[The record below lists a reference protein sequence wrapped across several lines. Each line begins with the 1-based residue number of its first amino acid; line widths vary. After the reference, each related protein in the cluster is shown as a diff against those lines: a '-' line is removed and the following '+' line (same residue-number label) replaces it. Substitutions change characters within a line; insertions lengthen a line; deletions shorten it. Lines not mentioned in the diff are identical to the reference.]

1 MSLDIVALILGIS
14 VPIVLAAVSGA
25 FSAQVNVF
33 NVGLE
38 GMMLS
43 GAFFGFWASDAT
55 GNVVIGFAVGALAGM
70 LSALVLGAI
79 IISLG
84 GDEIVTGI
92 AFNLA
97 ILGLTATLL
106 STVFGTQGSALS
118 QDAGTVGTFGA
129 ALAGVPVVGSMLSR
143 LDWVIVL
150 MIVLVA
156 AASLFSAR
164 TTHGLRMRAIG
175 SSVAATRAAG
185 VGVTRYKYLAFAIGG
200 VLCGIG
206 GAYLPLASLSIYT
219 NNMTAGLGF
228 IALAAVIMSGGRPL
242 VAALAGL
249 LFAIASA
256 VGIQLQSSGLP
267 NEIVLAVPY
276 VAAIVAVTWRAITQQ
291 SRAGTLERVSS
302 AQKKT
307 APSA

>member
-1 MSLDIVALILGIS
+1 MNFDIVALVLGIA
-14 VPIVLAAVSGA
+14 VPIVLAAVGGS

-38 GMMLS
+38 GMMLA
-43 GAFFGFWASDAT
+43 GAFFGFWASHVS
-55 GNVVIGFAVGALAGM
+55 GNVVLGFAAGALAGM
-70 LSALVLGAI
+70 LAALVLSLI
-79 IISLG
+79 INTLG
-84 GDEIVTGI
+84 GDEIVAGI

-97 ILGLTATLL
+97 MLGLTATLL
-106 STVFGTQGSALS
+106 STIFGTQGSALS
-118 QDAGTVGTFGA
+118 REAGTVGTFGEV
-129 ALAGVPVVGSMLSR
+129 LAGIPLVGSMLSR
-143 LDWVIVL
+143 LDVVIVF
-150 MIVLVA
+150 MIALVV

-164 TTHGLRMRAIG
+164 TSHGLRLRAVG
-175 SSVAATRAAG
+175 SSLEAARAAG
-185 VGVTRYKYLAFAIGG
+185 ISIARYKYLAFAIGG

-242 VAALAGL
+242 IAALAAL

-276 VAAIVAVTWRAITQQ
+276 LAAIAAVVWRAVTQRK
-291 SRAGTLERVSS
+291 RLGTLSRTGREERASG
-302 AQKKT
+302 
-307 APSA
+307 